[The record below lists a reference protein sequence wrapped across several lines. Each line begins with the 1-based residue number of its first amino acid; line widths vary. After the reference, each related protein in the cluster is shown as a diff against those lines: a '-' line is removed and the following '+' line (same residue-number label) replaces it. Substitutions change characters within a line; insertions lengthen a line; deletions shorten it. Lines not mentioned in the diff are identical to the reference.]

1 MLTLDEAI
9 TRFKALSKANRSR
22 AESYNRGE
30 DYELI
35 KAKECET
42 CAVECEKMA
51 SWLEELKKLRKW
63 KQEHNYT
70 FEEIERIV
78 AEAQDKT
85 RSSTIAWF
93 KEALYEHFHDIQCF
107 DGSGEDILEEIAPII
122 TEFIEDNERGDE

>member
-9 TRFKALSKANRSR
+9 AHAEEVAKANRDKAHGYS
-22 AESYNRGE
+22 RGE
-30 DYELI
+30 DYEQI
-35 KAKECET
+35 KADECAA
-42 CAVECEKMA
+42 CAEEHEQLV

-78 AEAQDKT
+78 ADAQDKT
-85 RSSTIAWF
+85 RNSTIAWF
-93 KEALYEHFHDIQCF
+93 KEALYERFHDIQCF